1 MPLITGHFLKMH
13 FHAVGPTQNSKHSQK
28 LSHNCL
34 QYIII
39 AFLEAL
45 SLLLGNI
52 WLLGC
57 PPNQRPVIITY
68 LVVVQLL
75 SCVQLFVTPWTAAGQ
90 ASLSFIISWSLFKLM
105 SIESVISAT
114 PFSSFSRFFPSS
126 ESFPVQS
133 QLFASGGQNIRA
145 LISASV
151 LQMSIKWGLIFFRID
166 WFDLL
171 VVQGTLKS
179 LLQPQ
184 FKSINSL
191 AQFLQLYMTI

>member
-75 SCVQLFVTPWTAAGQ
+75 SCVQLFVTPMTVACQ
-90 ASLSFIISWSLFKLM
+90 ASLSSIISQNLLKLM
-105 SIESVISAT
+105 SVELVMPSNHFILCR
-114 PFSSFSRFFPSS
+114 PLFLPSSIFPS
-126 ESFPVQS
+126 
-133 QLFASGGQNIRA
+133 IR
-145 LISASV
+145 
-151 LQMSIKWGLIFFRID
+151 IF
-166 WFDLL
+166 
-171 VVQGTLKS
+171 
-179 LLQPQ
+179 
-184 FKSINSL
+184 
-191 AQFLQLYMTI
+191 